1 MESTSFAR
9 CMLHNF
15 GGNLEMYGDLEAV
28 VHGPVV
34 ARKAPNSTMVGV
46 GLCME
51 GIEHNPVAY
60 ELMSEMTYRHEPVHV
75 EVRNDQDPG

>member
-1 MESTSFAR
+1 
-9 CMLHNF
+9 MLHNF

-28 VHGPVV
+28 VNGPVV

-51 GIEHNPVAY
+51 GIEHNPIAY
-60 ELMSEMTYRHEPVHV
+60 ELMSEMAYRHEPVHV
-75 EVRNDQDPG
+75 EVRHVI